1 MFKHMMSQTNYQASS
16 SWLSYPEMLE
26 EMFKHMMSQ
35 TNYKVSSSW
44 LGYPKMLEE
53 MFKYMMFSD
62 KLSGK

>member
-1 MFKHMMSQTNYQASS
+1 
-16 SWLSYPEMLE
+16 MLE